1 MIKKPITVQ
10 LANGLEAR
18 PVALLV
24 QVASQ
29 YESKI
34 YVETENKKVNAK
46 SIMGM
51 MAIMMPFFFL
61 AMYEKNGQHLEVIL
75 SHMIQAIF
83 KRPKIRPYMTDNY
96 YAALMRQAKA
106 EKEVENIVRH
116 SQKEESGKKKVH
128 HAGGINKGRAESCKG
143 NRKKCP
149 EK

>member
-51 MAIMMPFFFL
+51 MTLGLNA
-61 AMYEKNGQHLEVIL
+61 G
-75 SHMIQAIF
+75 
-83 KRPKIRPYMTDNY
+83 
-96 YAALMRQAKA
+96 
-106 EKEVENIVRH
+106 
-116 SQKEESGKKKVH
+116 ESVVVS
-128 HAGGINKGRAESCKG
+128 AD
-143 NRKKCP
+143 
-149 EK
+149 